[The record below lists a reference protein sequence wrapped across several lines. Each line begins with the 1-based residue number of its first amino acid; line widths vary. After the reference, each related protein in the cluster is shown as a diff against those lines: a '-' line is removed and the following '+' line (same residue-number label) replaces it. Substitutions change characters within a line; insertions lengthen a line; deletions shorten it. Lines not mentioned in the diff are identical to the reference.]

1 MNCLG
6 VLYDLPVSIAGD
18 DSEARQVSHGFL
30 RVAQLLRHDGYRA
43 RENHGLSVT
52 QAQLIALVDAR
63 GPLRVGQIAHE
74 LGVTSAS
81 VSDSVRALHAKG
93 LIVRTTAADDR
104 RATLVGLSD
113 AGRLVA
119 PQVGESVARLVDAVA
134 ALPPETRGALLAA
147 LVDLIG
153 EMEDE
158 GMIAPAR
165 MCTTC
170 AWFARDVHPGEA
182 RPNHC
187 RFIDRPLGPAD
198 LRIECPDHAPAG
210 ERRLPVP

>member
-1 MNCLG
+1 M
-6 VLYDLPVSIAGD
+6 
-18 DSEARQVSHGFL
+18 
-30 RVAQLLRHDGYRA
+30 AQLLRHDGYRA

-52 QAQLIALVDAR
+52 QGQLIALVDAR
-63 GPLRVGQIAHE
+63 GPLRVGQIARE

-93 LIVRTTAADDR
+93 LIVRTKAPDDR
-104 RATLVGLSD
+104 RATLIGLSD

-119 PQVGESVARLVDAVA
+119 PQVGESVARLVEAVT
-134 ALPPETRGALLAA
+134 ALPHDTRGALLSA

-170 AWFARDVHPGEA
+170 AWFARDEHPGEE

-187 RFIDRPLGPAD
+187 RFIDRPLGSAD
-198 LRIECPDHAPAG
+198 LRIECPDHRAA
-210 ERRLPVP
+210 

>member
-6 VLYDLPVSIAGD
+6 VLYDSHVSIAGD
-18 DSEARQVSHGFL
+18 DSEAHQVSHGFL

-81 VSDSVRALHAKG
+81 VSDSVRALHTKG
-93 LIVRTTAADDR
+93 LVVRTAAPDDR
-104 RATLVGLSD
+104 RATLIGLSD

-119 PQVGESVARLVDAVA
+119 PQVGESIARLVDAVA
-134 ALPPETRGALLAA
+134 ALPEETRGALLGA

-153 EMEDE
+153 EMEDA

-170 AWFARDVHPGEA
+170 EWFVRDAHPGEE

-198 LRIECPDHAPAG
+198 LRIECPDHRVAE
-210 ERRLPVP
+210 ERSLPIT